1 MKTKTQLA
9 IENGR
14 TVYTN
19 NVYDSVSHSGKLLK
33 VSNNN
38 KNVSYDKGLKPFEFE
53 VNYG

>member
-33 VSNNN
+33 VSSN
-38 KNVSYDKGLKPFEFE
+38 KKLG
-53 VNYG
+53 